1 MAPKVPSWVDVLTP
15 SLLRVCLC
23 YDIQMVTLPR
33 RRLPIGIQTFRKIR
47 NQNCYYVDKTALI
60 RQMIDQGDYYFLSRP
75 RRFGKSLLLDTLHEL
90 FDGNEALFR
99 GLAIY
104 PHWHWEADQRHPV
117 IRISFGGKYNEPGE
131 LEGDIIGQLEN
142 IEMHYDLAPATTAHT
157 GPQRLRNV
165 LFRLHRKIGREVVV
179 LIDEY
184 DKPILDV
191 LEDSD
196 MARTNRDYLRGF
208 YGILKDSARDIR
220 FVFLTGI
227 SMFSNVNLF
236 SGLNNLKNIS
246 LDPRYS
252 TLCGYT
258 DQDLDTVFAAELP
271 GLDRDE
277 IRRWY
282 NGYRWL
288 GEETVYNPYDV
299 LLLFDGRE
307 FEPYWFRTG
316 TPTFLY
322 RELVKREISPM
333 ELENRTADRELVSTF
348 DITDYHIDALLFQT
362 GYLTIT
368 GKAQSGGLT
377 EYRLDYPNH
386 EVELS
391 LNRGLLRH
399 MTGVDHITQ
408 QGERLLKLLI
418 ELDFDGFAETLRA
431 YLAGIPYPWHDQA
444 DLSRYESWY
453 ASLLYM
459 SFKAIGAAVRAEES
473 TSRGRSDLVVLHGG
487 QVFVMEFKVV
497 EDESRSDAALDRA
510 LVQIRDKGYS
520 EQYRNLGK
528 PIHHVAMVFGGEAR
542 NLLGIR
548 VKGG

>member
-1 MAPKVPSWVDVLTP
+1 MTILS
-15 SLLRVCLC
+15 
-23 YDIQMVTLPR
+23 R

-47 NQNCYYVDKTALI
+47 NADCYYVDKTALI

-104 PHWHWEADQRHPV
+104 PHWSWDADQRHPV

-131 LEGDIIGQLEN
+131 LEGDIIEQLEQV
-142 IEMHYDLAPATTAHT
+142 ERHHGLVPATASNT
-157 GPQRLRNV
+157 GPRRLRNI
-165 LFRLHRKIGREVVV
+165 LDRLHHHTGREVVV
-179 LIDEY
+179 LVDEY

-191 LEDSD
+191 LEDPERAK
-196 MARTNRDYLRGF
+196 MNRDYLRGF

-236 SGLNNLKNIS
+236 SGLNNLENIS

-258 DQDLDTVFAAELP
+258 DRDLDTVFAAELP

-288 GEETVYNPYDV
+288 GEEKVYNPFDV
-299 LLLFDGRE
+299 LLLFRGRK

-333 ELENRTADRELVSTF
+333 ALEHRTADRELVSTF
-348 DITDYHIDALLFQT
+348 DITDYSIDALLFQT

-368 GKAQSGGLT
+368 GEEQRSSQT
-377 EYRLDYPNH
+377 RYRLDYPNH

-391 LNRGLLRH
+391 LSQGLLRY
-399 MTGVDHITQ
+399 MTEDPDADET
-408 QGERLLKLLI
+408 GEQLLKLLAAT
-418 ELDFDGFAETLRA
+418 DFDGFAVTLRA
-431 YLAGIPYPWHDQA
+431 YLAGISYPWHDSGN
-444 DLSRYESWY
+444 LGRYEAWY
-453 ASLLYM
+453 ASWLYM
-459 SFKAIGAAVRAEES
+459 GFKAIGADVRVEEV
-473 TSRGRSDLVVLHGG
+473 TSRGRSDLVLLHAG

-497 EDESRSDAALDRA
+497 ADESQADAALDQA
-510 LVQIRDKGYS
+510 MTQIREKGYS
-520 EQYRNLGK
+520 EKYRNQGK
-528 PIHHVAMVFGGEAR
+528 PIHQVALVFGSKQR
-542 NLLGIR
+542 NLLELR
-548 VKGG
+548 VGRT